1 MTFFGIEIK
10 HPSTS
15 ELALAALF
23 IVIVAGMGVLLYS
36 QGIVAA
42 QTIWPTVAAVTT
54 GTLLSAFGVSLASHG
69 WRAAVL
75 MVAVGSIIYLLVV

>member
-10 HPSTS
+10 HPSPG

-23 IVIVAGMGVLLYS
+23 IALVAVIGGLLNI

-42 QTIWPTVAAVTT
+42 QTIWPTVAPVAT

-69 WRAAVL
+69 WRAAVV